1 MDLFKAFPEL
11 AQHRNPAFH
20 ARTLRLINLTGLVY
34 DDESF
39 YFELSDARFWG
50 RTPTGQ
56 ASIGIGTPKVRPD
69 GATPPHEAVVRHL
82 RKQWRCRTH
91 IFAPGHSYLL
101 EENGQIHV
109 LQDVGAQ
116 IPYIFIMTAPRLG
129 GADTP
134 DALVQAAYLLPLA
147 QDQIINARGSTL
159 QIARERLSD
168 FLTPASWELEALRK
182 QPWVTLQQ
190 NTQPLPES
198 AQLRPVLAVRGL
210 RTLQQEHGSLFLD

>member
-1 MDLFKAFPEL
+1 MDSFEVFPEL
-11 AQHRNPAFH
+11 AQLRNPALH
-20 ARTLRLINLTGLVY
+20 GRALRLINLTGLVY
-34 DDESF
+34 DDEGF
-39 YFELSDARFWG
+39 YFELGDARFWG
-50 RTPTGQ
+50 RSPTGQ
-56 ASIGIGTPKVRPD
+56 ASIGVGTPKVRPD
-69 GATPPHEAVVRHL
+69 NTTPPHEAVVRHL

-91 IFAPGHSYLL
+91 LFAPGHSYLL

-109 LQDVGAQ
+109 LQDVGAR

-147 QDQIINARGSTL
+147 QDQTINARGNTL

-168 FLTPASWELEALRK
+168 FLAPESWELDVLRS
-182 QPWVTLQQ
+182 QPWATLQQ
-190 NTQPLPES
+190 NTQPLPKS

-210 RTLQQEHGSLFLD
+210 RTLQLEHSSLFLD